1 MLQIIARRL
10 FRREERARSASRFP
24 SGAAPIAPAFHPPS
38 TPGALPKPA
47 NFIFSPDRDL
57 PLEQGIEAALPSR
70 ASVHV
75 RFWGPILI
83 VLLIEVSAIQMT
95 GVDIAYAWLV
105 LGAVPVAVVFGGM
118 AGWAHVMA
126 YATSRLPGVIR
137 TALNEMPSRY
147 ETMRQAKAEQGVRA
161 PLWLSYAMAGI
172 MSNVVWPITTQ
183 ALRDRLGMVRW
194 LSLRPVRRVF
204 SNSAEYASSAIRNE
218 HTRYQHLQLVLKPAS
233 GRTAERR
240 EMNSVEEGEP
250 FDPDNAAPDHTAPD
264 HTAPDNVVQWGKSVE
279 PVSLHAQSDPATQ
292 TSIREAVDACVDDI
306 EQVTAADARRLW
318 WTMTTFAVLAY
329 ATVAILLSVVW
340 LLGG

>member
-70 ASVHV
+70 ASVQV
-75 RFWGPILI
+75 RFWGGILI
-83 VLLIEVSAIQMT
+83 VLLIEVSAIQVT
-95 GVDIAYAWLV
+95 GVDTAYAWLV
-105 LGAVPVAVVFGGM
+105 LGAVPITVVFGGM

-126 YATSRLPGVIR
+126 YATSRLPGVLR
-137 TALNEMPSRY
+137 AALNEMPTRY

-204 SNSAEYASSAIRNE
+204 SSSAEYASSVIRNE

-233 GRTAERR
+233 VGA
-240 EMNSVEEGEP
+240 VEERDMNPGEEAEP
-250 FDPDNAAPDHTAPD
+250 FALDNAVPDS
-264 HTAPDNVVQWGKSVE
+264 TAPDNVVEWGESVE

-292 TSIREAVDACVDDI
+292 TSIREAVDASVDDI
-306 EQVTAADARRLW
+306 EQVTATDARRLW
-318 WTMTTFAVLAY
+318 WTMTTFAAFAY
-329 ATVAILLSVVW
+329 ATVATLLSVVW
-340 LLGG
+340 LLGR